1 MKDDELSTVSYT
13 LVLDAPKT
21 FALQI
26 AVADQL
32 AIMHDA
38 LQTDLNDE
46 TRVQATRLHAIYLS
60 LLDDLD
66 VRKEDLANR
75 TSEYLKGTESNVVD
89 MNDFRKEDLD
99 DDSGK
104 EQW

>member
-1 MKDDELSTVSYT
+1 MKDDGLSTVSHT

-32 AIMHDA
+32 AMMHDA
-38 LQTDLNDE
+38 LQTDLDDE
-46 TRVQATRLHAIYLS
+46 TRLQATHLHAIYLG

-66 VRKEDLANR
+66 VGKENLAGKWVEVN
-75 TSEYLKGTESNVVD
+75 GDVDNVVSID
-89 MNDFRKEDLD
+89 DFRKEDLD
-99 DDSGK
+99 DNFGK
-104 EQW
+104 E

>member
-1 MKDDELSTVSYT
+1 MEDNGLNTVSHT
-13 LVLDAPKT
+13 LVLDAPKA

-38 LQTDLNDE
+38 LQTDLDDE
-46 TRVQATRLHAIYLS
+46 TRIQATRLHAIYMN

-66 VRKEDLANR
+66 INKEDLANR
-75 TSEYLKGTESNVVD
+75 TSDYLRGTESNVVSMD
-89 MNDFRKEDLD
+89 DFRKEDLD

-104 EQW
+104 E